1 MKKPNSTNVLFGLL
15 GLCTILSIGGA
26 VSSSLAW
33 YAYASNASLKYSG
46 TSVFDNG
53 QLQIG
58 VKSEEAIPGL
68 VAAGMSQEHNSD
80 VDGSPYYYFA
90 PAGEGLTSDLLN
102 IYLAARNYAS
112 NELTPVT
119 TGQYDADPANGH
131 SVFGLMNAPTTDVP
145 TPTHVQN
152 AAKKQSYSKITFIFR
167 TFHTI
172 ADGSQ
177 EYVGGQEIWLTYAQA
192 RASATSSGNVSKS
205 MRMYIERDESYYGT
219 NNGFLFNPTVKAD
232 GATKVGGLLNLGYDQ
247 YYDFNEQGEILYGDY
262 TINGEDSGISSAA
275 YDPDNQGDYI
285 YDINGKWDWD
295 KVENTERNRID
306 YGDTF
311 TAAHSPECP
320 KYFANLNKVD
330 IKTANYRGTN
340 SVLQTKDSNGLLY
353 NPVDPVTHEVIKTSV
368 CKTGDISNNYIGEFD
383 ATIFLEGWDFSVT
396 DSEQHHKFDFQLRFE
411 TNRIQED

>member
-1 MKKPNSTNVLFGLL
+1 MKKPNSKNMLFGLL

-58 VKSEEAIPGL
+58 VKSEIEIPDL
-68 VAAGMSQEHNSD
+68 VTAGMSEEHDNENNN
-80 VDGSPYYYFA
+80 SPYYYFA

-102 IYLAARNYAS
+102 IYLNARGYAS
-112 NELTPVT
+112 NELIPVT
-119 TGQYDADPANGH
+119 TGQYDEDLESGH
-131 SVFGLMNAPTTDVP
+131 SVFSLMNSPTNDVP
-145 TPTHVQN
+145 TPTHAQN
-152 AAKKQSYSKITFIFR
+152 AAKKLSYSKITFIFR
-167 TFHTI
+167 TFHTV

-177 EYVGGQEIWLTYAQA
+177 QFVGGQEIWLTHAQA
-192 RASATSSGNVSKS
+192 RASASSTGNVSKS
-205 MRMYIERDESYYGT
+205 MRMYIERDDGYYGA
-219 NNGFLFNPTVKAD
+219 NNGFIFNPTVKAN
-232 GATKVGGLLNLGYDQ
+232 GATKVGGLLNLGYDH

-262 TINGEDSGISSAA
+262 SINGNDSGISGNA
-275 YDPDNQGDYI
+275 YDPDVQGDYI
-285 YDINGKWDWD
+285 YDINGKWDWE
-295 KVENTERNRID
+295 KIENTDNNRIH
-306 YGDTF
+306 YADTF

-330 IKTANYRGTN
+330 IKTAKYRGTN

-353 NPVDPVTHEVIKTSV
+353 NPVDPVTQQVIKTSV
-368 CKTGDISNNYIGEFD
+368 CKTGDANNNYIGEFD
-383 ATIFLEGWDFSVT
+383 ATIFLEGWDFSVIN
-396 DSEQHHKFDFQLRFE
+396 SEQNHKFDFQLRFE